1 MSTKLEDY
9 ALLGDCE
16 TAALVSRSGSIDWL
30 CWPRFD
36 SGAVFAALLGT
47 PEHGRWLLAPE
58 GVGCCTSR
66 RYREGTLILETEF
79 ETRASQEQLA
89 SWNRVEF
96 GYAAPTA
103 SQFVENERQLAKF
116 GTPRAA
122 GAPAPIR
129 VASLDQ
135 GGDAPP
141 YPKFLSPLTGK
152 PVDEKLLAP
161 DVRRVALSATHEG
174 GALRIP
180 LAAAI
185 GDIGE

>member
-1 MSTKLEDY
+1 MTQQSRLRRMGWIAVLALCTVCYLGLHLKVHAVRSEVVRSERQIVALED
-9 ALLGDCE
+9 E
-16 TAALVSRSGSIDWL
+16 K
-30 CWPRFD
+30 
-36 SGAVFAALLGT
+36 
-47 PEHGRWLLAPE
+47 
-58 GVGCCTSR
+58 
-66 RYREGTLILETEF
+66 TLLETEF

-96 GYAAPTA
+96 GYSAPTA

-122 GAPAPIR
+122 GAPSPIR
-129 VASLDQ
+129 VASLDK
-135 GGDAPP
+135 GADAPP
-141 YPKFLSPLTGK
+141 YPKFVSPLTGK

>member
-1 MSTKLEDY
+1 MTQQSRLRRMGWIAVLALCTACYLGLHLKVHAVRSEVVRSERQIVALED
-9 ALLGDCE
+9 E
-16 TAALVSRSGSIDWL
+16 K
-30 CWPRFD
+30 
-36 SGAVFAALLGT
+36 
-47 PEHGRWLLAPE
+47 
-58 GVGCCTSR
+58 
-66 RYREGTLILETEF
+66 TLLETEF

-122 GAPAPIR
+122 GAPEPIR
-129 VASLDQ
+129 VASLDK
-135 GGDAPP
+135 GAEAPP
-141 YPKFLSPLTGK
+141 YPKFVSPLTGQ
-152 PVDEKLLAP
+152 PVDQKLLDP
-161 DVRRVALSATHEG
+161 EVRRVALDARHEG